1 MSSERAYQV
10 EKDWRQEL
18 HGEVI
23 RLSSERGVLGDPS
36 DVPSLV
42 LRLVRT
48 LAGAEKGLL
57 LSKRE
62 GDGGG
67 LDLLVSEGFEN
78 DPAESTIVR
87 RFAGE
92 VLERDQTVREEN
104 PGSEGGLGSGRR
116 DREPRR
122 HPDLPPRRV

>member
-67 LDLLVSEGFEN
+67 LDLVVSEGFEH
-78 DPAESTIVR
+78 DPADSTIVR

-92 VLERDQTVREEN
+92 VLERHQMVREEN
-104 PGSEGGLGSGRR
+104 PGASTTLEQTQR
-116 DREPRR
+116 
-122 HPDLPPRRV
+122 